1 MSDSRRRW
9 SKKDIWDKKITAH
22 FAITERL
29 NLVLVQLA
37 EEKKVS
43 KTKVLEEILLGS
55 EEVLN
60 KIDSLKQEG
69 WGV

>member
-1 MSDSRRRW
+1 MSERRW

-29 NLVLVQLA
+29 NLALVHLA
-37 EEKKVS
+37 QEKRVN
-43 KTKVLEEILLGS
+43 KTKVLEEILL
-55 EEVLN
+55 ENKEIID
-60 KIDSLKQEG
+60 KIDSLKKEG